1 MSLWERS
8 GWKGGFPFSPTRLGP
23 LGRAV
28 RGQGGDVDVT
38 AASICDKG
46 ATLPRTTPAALS
58 YGRIVVPDA
67 LTVRV
72 TPASRRTAPRRASLR
87 LLPIGAFTWG
97 SATPPVQPRTRPDHT
112 LIWVTGGRMRLDF
125 PRNGTILE
133 PGDVRFIPSGTA
145 FAARPRAGAEGHVL
159 LISPELVAEV
169 DPPLPRS
176 VTAGCIG
183 QGAAVL
189 AATLQALVEEA
200 ARSPDRKALDCYL
213 NVLSLRLSRLD
224 PERDRRT
231 PAGAALADRP
241 LVDRFLALSA
251 SEIGSDRTLA
261 DLAQDLGTTL
271 TQLDR
276 ACLQARGRRA
286 IDLVHEQ
293 RLERAAELLRHTDRP
308 TPRIAQDLG
317 YASHGHFTR
326 IFVAAT
332 GRTPETYRQQ
342 MTRTPD

>member
-8 GWKGGFPFSPTRLGP
+8 GWKGGFPFTPTRLGP

-38 AASICDKG
+38 AATICDRG
-46 ATLPRTTPAALS
+46 ATTPRAAQTAQS
-58 YGRIVVPDA
+58 YARIVMPDA
-67 LTVRV
+67 LTVRA
-72 TPASRRTAPRRASLR
+72 TPASRRTTTRRASLR
-87 LLPIGAFTWG
+87 LLPIGAFSWG
-97 SATPPVQPRTRPDHT
+97 SATRPVQPRTRPDHT

-125 PRNGTILE
+125 PRGGAILE

-159 LISPELVAEV
+159 LISPELVAAV

-176 VTAGCIG
+176 VIAGCIG

-200 ARSPDRKALDCYL
+200 ARGPDGKTLAPYL

-224 PERDRRT
+224 PTRA
-231 PAGAALADRP
+231 PQAAIGAGAADRP
-241 LVDRFLALSA
+241 LVDRFLALVGG
-251 SEIGSDRTLA
+251 EVGSGRTLA

-271 TQLDR
+271 THLDR
-276 ACLQARGRRA
+276 ACQETRGRRA
-286 IDLVHEQ
+286 IELVHEL

-317 YASHGHFTR
+317 YASHSHFTR